1 MFSLGFI
8 LTDIMT
14 REKFSN
20 SYGIIVYE
28 VLTRIQ
34 AYSDSPAGR
43 NNIVAAIGNGTRP
56 NHRNL
61 DEVDKQLKQ
70 HQKQDHEIF
79 LKLQS
84 LMKECW
90 QQEPT
95 KRPKATEILET
106 TTQQMDELPAMEGLD
121 MEDLTHELTVIDGS
135 EIKRHVR
142 NEMCNNRH
150 IKERCWINVRYS
162 CHYLGS
168 TCMIMGGYKQRKL
181 LKLMTSTRKVSN
193 QESQPCMKG
202 LVQPV

>member
-135 EIKRHVR
+135 DMEVSTMDDSDGKTITSRVD
-142 NEMCNNRH
+142 ELPVMDG
-150 IKERCWINVRYS
+150 S
-162 CHYLGS
+162 GS